1 MPKMDET
8 ASLRGGFC
16 MRQWE
21 LFGITD
27 TIPAWTPPKKEPER
41 PAPLDPAAK
50 IDRTIEMDRFP
61 SVLWTTDA
69 SLRFTS
75 SPGKSRVADIAG
87 SPDVFDAFEIDDD
100 VVEAHIGALKGG
112 ALSFDLDRG
121 GRPIRCWVSPVRA
134 SDGRVC
140 GTICVGLELDVD
152 LVLDQTV
159 EYA

>member
-1 MPKMDET
+1 
-8 ASLRGGFC
+8 

-27 TIPAWTPPKKEPER
+27 TVSAWLPPKKEPER
-41 PAPLDPAAK
+41 PTPLDPAAGVE
-50 IDRTIEMDRFP
+50 RTIEMDRFP

-75 SPGKSRVADIAG
+75 SPGASRVTDIAG

-100 VVEAHIGALKGG
+100 VVDAHVRALKGG
-112 ALSFDLDRG
+112 ASSFDIDRG
-121 GRPIRCWVSPVRA
+121 GRPLRCWVSPVRA
-134 SDGRVC
+134 SNGQVC

-152 LVLDQTV
+152 LVLGPTV